1 MTQTLEIRWQDEQA
15 IRELRTTR
23 MMGPTAIAKKLKLP
37 LATVEAICTLARR
50 QTSNGMFACLWHG
63 GRNVRGQ
70 GVRCVRCRCTVD
82 IVLPGG
88 ICPACRT
95 RETMF

>member
-1 MTQTLEIRWQDEQA
+1 MTQTLEIPWQDEQA
-15 IRELRTTR
+15 IRKLRTTR

-70 GVRCVRCRCTVD
+70 GVRCRCAVD

-88 ICPACRT
+88 ICLACRT